1 MTTEEEERL
10 VQAVMEDSEREYKR
24 CQEEEWEGLQEML
37 ELSASGDVYVSELDM
52 KQKVKMKVKEEA
64 TEERAWAPWS
74 PPPPHPP
81 CSTYRGHRA
90 ILGDAMTFL
99 GRASHLWTPPTYIDL
114 TKDDDGEDGGA

>member
-1 MTTEEEERL
+1 M
-10 VQAVMEDSEREYKR
+10 QAVMEDSEREYKR

-74 PPPPHPP
+74 PPPPPSQP
-81 CSTYRGHRA
+81 AQDSPA
-90 ILGDAMTFL
+90 PILGPPP
-99 GRASHLWTPPTYIDL
+99 HL
-114 TKDDDGEDGGA
+114 